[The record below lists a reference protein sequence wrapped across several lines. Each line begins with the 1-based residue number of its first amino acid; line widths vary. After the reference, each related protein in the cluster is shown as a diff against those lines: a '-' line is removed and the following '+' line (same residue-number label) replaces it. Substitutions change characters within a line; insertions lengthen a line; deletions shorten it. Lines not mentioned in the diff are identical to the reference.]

1 MVISR
6 RRSPIPGLFALLIMG
21 SLIAAL
27 AVWLFVPDLI
37 ETMASRLSPPVYPNA
52 QPVEAI
58 DRAEA
63 GTAIKETTFQVKAHV
78 SAVLPW
84 MEQHMPGFSTCTA
97 FTPINPNCSA
107 NILCD
112 TSFIGKSL
120 IWLMLGE
127 AGRRSDAC
135 VAVVILPQPGDD
147 RFTLIRYTVSWPAP
161 AESST
166 P

>member
-1 MVISR
+1 MVLSR
-6 RRSPIPGLFALLIMG
+6 RRSPIPGLLALLIMG

-27 AVWLFVPDLI
+27 GVWLFAPDLI
-37 ETMASRLSPPVYPNA
+37 KGMASRLAPPVYPNA
-52 QPVEAI
+52 KPIEAV
-58 DRAEA
+58 DRDEVGIVIA
-63 GTAIKETTFQVKAHV
+63 ETTYQVKAHV

-97 FTPINPNCSA
+97 FSPINPNCSA
-107 NILCD
+107 NIVCD
-112 TSFIGKSL
+112 TSFIGKGL
-120 IWLMLGE
+120 IWLMLGD

-135 VAVVILPQPGDD
+135 VAIVILPQPGDD

-161 AESST
+161 AEIT